1 MTDFVHFPR
10 PGKND
15 PYVPSASLLRMRTTP
30 HQPPVSLRCRNL
42 PLSLAWADHRKPHLH
57 LPATPCEDKYHRN
70 VCFPQAQRSFGS
82 FPKIHPK
89 WSREASLRPYQ
100 CNCNAQIK
108 IPPNCLLQ
116 SYPKSCSLEPCV
128 VSDLTLLGYCIHI
141 KVCPCCELTVALC
154 CQTICVALC
163 SSRFPL

>member
-1 MTDFVHFPR
+1 MLAHVMVLALVKD
-10 PGKND
+10 KNLQQNFLD
-15 PYVPSASLLRMRTTP
+15 WRTT
-30 HQPPVSLRCRNL
+30 L
-42 PLSLAWADHRKPHLH
+42 PLFRKFSKEKCSFGTQKSATKFFGSEMTT
-57 LPATPCEDKYHRN
+57 PAL
-70 VCFPQAQRSFGS
+70 GS